1 VVRWWENTAMEF
13 GFVTILWSAIA
24 VIEAFLVVARIFLEP
39 SPLRLSIAL
48 SMPALLILGALA
60 NAIYNRFTTGHM
72 LEAPPR
78 HRATRH

>member
-1 VVRWWENTAMEF
+1 MEF

-24 VIEAFLVVARIFLEP
+24 VVEAFLVVARIFLEP

-48 SMPALLILGALA
+48 SIPALLILGALA
-60 NAIYNRFTTGHM
+60 NAIYNRLTTGHM

-78 HRATRH
+78 HRASRR